1 MWDKLKGKS
10 KEEKGEETRLEIQK
24 LTDKY
29 VADFKKGVINE
40 LGKVGIQEPSV
51 TLTGYPTLTPSFI
64 IVKFIDNESQPVTL
78 IQVLEL
84 YMGTPSGVWGTMK
97 RVYRSVSAFVSTV
110 PGTIP
115 FTLVHREISKGLL
128 KGSQKLFVPFTNT
141 NFGELKLTDQSL
153 MQTSMVTCL
162 NQKSD
167 VFEIISKNFL
177 TSGSVH
183 LTHRAQ
189 LNLGYN
195 DLGGRCT
202 IIPFGDETVIF
213 LRGVIGDDIFQYFYF
228 KDQLYALSQIRTCV
242 SQNVKNDKIS
252 GNVPAPVFNTLYS
265 LFKSGSTPT

>member
-10 KEEKGEETRLEIQK
+10 KEDKGEETRLEIQK
-24 LTDKY
+24 LTDKF
-29 VADFKKGVINE
+29 VAVFKKGVGHE
-40 LGKVGIQEPSV
+40 LGKLGIQEPSV

-64 IVKFIDNESQPVTL
+64 IAKFNDNESQPITL
-78 IQVLEL
+78 IQALEL
-84 YMGTPSGVWGTMK
+84 YMGTPSGALVTIK
-97 RVYRSVSAFVSTV
+97 KVYPSVAVFVSTV
-110 PGTIP
+110 PGAIP

-128 KGSQKLFVPFTNT
+128 KGSQKLFMPFTNT

-153 MQTSMVTCL
+153 MQHPLVSNL

-167 VFEIISKNFL
+167 VFGIISSNFL

-183 LTHRAQ
+183 LTHKAQ

-213 LRGVIGDDIFQYFYF
+213 LRDVKGDLYTYFNF
-228 KDQLYALSQIRTCV
+228 KHQLYALSQIRACV
-242 SQNVKNDKIS
+242 SQSVKNDKVS
-252 GNVPAPVFNTLYS
+252 GNVPAPVFNALYS
-265 LFKSGSTPT
+265 LSKSGSAPT